1 MKPIHYALCA
11 ITLSVL
17 TGCIDSDYDLSDI
30 DTTARFAVKDLVLP
44 INLEPVVLDD
54 VVDLT
59 DNDCIEVIDGEY
71 VLIKDGT
78 FSSEEVNIRN
88 IQTQPTV
95 SHDPVTEVYS
105 QANVQPGDYTVD
117 LVTADG
123 VRQEFSYIFNN
134 VDEYIRTIDSG
145 QVDFDITV
153 ALHNSGATPV
163 YKNLVF
169 KMPAGFVGTAS
180 NGGKVSSRDDANGKR
195 YYYVTFDTAKPTN
208 GTFEF
213 VYHVEKFDVV
223 HSNAVLNAGV
233 EGQSGS
239 FIFQDEITLDN
250 GVADFTSTKEADV
263 SIKVEFQL
271 SELLVHTITGN
282 IYYKVQGLD
291 VDDIDLDDM
300 PEELGQEETELHLR
314 NPQIYVHIANPL
326 WSYGVT
332 ARTGLDIYQV
342 RNGVKLTSDGAHLV
356 KPIDIAA
363 AEGDQVFCLSPER
376 PETYHEGAAET
387 FDKNW
392 REFSNLGN
400 IVSGSGLPEALA
412 IDFDSPQ
419 MNEHHVVD
427 FRLGRNLG
435 SVSGTYTFYA
445 PLAMTD
451 ESKIVYTQ
459 TQTGWGSED
468 LDAVDITVLE
478 VEGDVTST
486 LPFDVYFSA
495 HPVNTDG
502 QVIND
507 VDIEGGYV
515 PANATNHHL
524 TMKITGEIQH
534 LDGMRYTARVVG
546 SEAKNAIT
554 PDQNISISNIKAKVS
569 GSYTKEL

>member
-1 MKPIHYALCA
+1 
-11 ITLSVL
+11 VL

-30 DTTARFAVKDLVLP
+30 DTTARFAVKELVLP

-59 DNDCIEVIDGEY
+59 DNDCIEIIDGEY

>member
-30 DTTARFAVKDLVLP
+30 DTTARFAVKELVLP

-59 DNDCIEVIDGEY
+59 DNDCIEIIDGEY

-208 GTFEF
+208 GTF
-213 VYHVEKFDVV
+213 
-223 HSNAVLNAGV
+223 
-233 EGQSGS
+233 
-239 FIFQDEITLDN
+239 
-250 GVADFTSTKEADV
+250 
-263 SIKVEFQL
+263 
-271 SELLVHTITGN
+271 
-282 IYYKVQGLD
+282 
-291 VDDIDLDDM
+291 
-300 PEELGQEETELHLR
+300 
-314 NPQIYVHIANPL
+314 
-326 WSYGVT
+326 
-332 ARTGLDIYQV
+332 
-342 RNGVKLTSDGAHLV
+342 
-356 KPIDIAA
+356 
-363 AEGDQVFCLSPER
+363 
-376 PETYHEGAAET
+376 
-387 FDKNW
+387 
-392 REFSNLGN
+392 
-400 IVSGSGLPEALA
+400 
-412 IDFDSPQ
+412 
-419 MNEHHVVD
+419 
-427 FRLGRNLG
+427 
-435 SVSGTYTFYA
+435 
-445 PLAMTD
+445 
-451 ESKIVYTQ
+451 
-459 TQTGWGSED
+459 
-468 LDAVDITVLE
+468 
-478 VEGDVTST
+478 
-486 LPFDVYFSA
+486 
-495 HPVNTDG
+495 
-502 QVIND
+502 
-507 VDIEGGYV
+507 
-515 PANATNHHL
+515 
-524 TMKITGEIQH
+524 
-534 LDGMRYTARVVG
+534 
-546 SEAKNAIT
+546 
-554 PDQNISISNIKAKVS
+554 
-569 GSYTKEL
+569 

>member
-1 MKPIHYALCA
+1 
-11 ITLSVL
+11 VL

-59 DNDCIEVIDGEY
+59 DNDCIEIIDGEY

>member
-1 MKPIHYALCA
+1 
-11 ITLSVL
+11 VL

-30 DTTARFAVKDLVLP
+30 DTTARFAVKELVLP

>member
-1 MKPIHYALCA
+1 
-11 ITLSVL
+11 VL